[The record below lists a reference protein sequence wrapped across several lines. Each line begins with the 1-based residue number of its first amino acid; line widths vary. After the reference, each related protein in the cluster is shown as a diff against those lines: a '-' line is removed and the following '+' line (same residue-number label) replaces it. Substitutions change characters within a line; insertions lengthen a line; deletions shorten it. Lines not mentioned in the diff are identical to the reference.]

1 MASLNLGQITGVGTY
16 QQTPTPS
23 MLETFISAIVGVL
36 TAVAGIAFLLYFMLG
51 ALSWITAGGD
61 KAKTDTAQKQ
71 MTNAAIGLI
80 AIVVAYFIAAII
92 GFVLGID
99 ILNPIT
105 TLHL

>member
-1 MASLNLGQITGVGTY
+1 MATLNLGNITGTGQY
-16 QQTPTPS
+16 QQAPTPT
-23 MLETFISAIVGVL
+23 MLETFISSMVGIL

-61 KAKTDTAQKQ
+61 KGKTESAQKQ

-92 GFVLGID
+92 GGVLGID
-99 ILNPIT
+99 ILQPIKI
-105 TLHL
+105 LGL